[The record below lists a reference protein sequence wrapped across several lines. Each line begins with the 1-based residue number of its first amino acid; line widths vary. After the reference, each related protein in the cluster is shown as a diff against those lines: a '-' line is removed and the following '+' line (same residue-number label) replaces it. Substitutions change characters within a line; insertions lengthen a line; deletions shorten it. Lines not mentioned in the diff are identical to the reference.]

1 METRK
6 RTRTVI
12 KSGLVGSSELW
23 KIKSKRSSGRSNHE
37 KNADY
42 FASLNSKPLKEKTI
56 TEEYLL
62 SRYSRVKVMGKW
74 ESIMKYAGILVFMYN
89 NDKYQMM

>member
-37 KNADY
+37 RNAEY

-74 ESIMKYAGILVFMYN
+74 ESITKYNGILVFMN